1 MHIRIL
7 LAHVTSGESA
17 MLAIVSDSVEC
28 PLLYCVTVVL
38 TLILVHMISLFILFE
53 VHLRWPKDAQFS
65 GVSAA
70 FSYPHQMNH
79 SKEGSHRLPKHLI
92 FVNCF
97 G

>member
-17 MLAIVSDSVEC
+17 MLAFVSDSVESVH
-28 PLLYCVTVVL
+28 YCVTVVL
-38 TLILVHMISLFILFE
+38 TLISVHMISLFILFE

-70 FSYPHQMNH
+70 FSYLHQMNH